1 MLSRSHRRVELLK
14 KAVNVPPLTLPA
26 NLGMSGPMLA
36 TMPFRALVHRNFR
49 LYLFGQ
55 GVSVLGTWMQ
65 QVAVAWLVYCL
76 TGSAVW
82 LGIVAFAGQI
92 PCLFVSPFAGALID
106 RFNRHRIVLLT
117 QTLAMMLA
125 LILAAL
131 TLTGVVQVWQLVVI
145 SLLSGTV
152 DAFDIPARQYLMT
165 EMVGTANDLAN
176 AIALNSSIFNAA
188 RIVGPAL
195 AGALLAWTSSGVCF
209 LANGASF
216 LAVLVALLAMRLPSC
231 QAERSPHR
239 LLAGIGEGI
248 TYAWGFSP
256 IRAVLLLTAVV
267 SMAAMAS
274 STLLPVVAT
283 SMLHGDSKTLGVLT
297 AATGSGALIG
307 TMLLAARSSVV
318 GLGKWIAAAPAVFG
332 LGLAAFSCA
341 TFFVGFEFVLG
352 AGWVCI
358 AFGHGRQQ
366 HGAANHRRRRQ
377 TGARDELVH
386 HGCKWPGAHR
396 RASGRVIG
404 IQYRRCDHFTPSRG
418 CIHSRLAGL
427 HALLSTIARTRPSHL
442 PTQRLDPRAGCSGG
456 QPMIEV
462 LQGFAR

>member
-1 MLSRSHRRVELLK
+1 ML
-14 KAVNVPPLTLPA
+14 PTI
-26 NLGMSGPMLA
+26 
-36 TMPFRALVHRNFR
+36 PFRALAHRNFR

-82 LGIVAFAGQI
+82 LGVIAFAGQI
-92 PCLFVSPFAGALID
+92 PCLFVAPFAGFFID
-106 RFNRHRIVLLT
+106 RVNRHRMVLFT
-117 QTLAMMLA
+117 QTLAMVLA
-125 LILAAL
+125 FSLAAL
-131 TLTGVVQVWQLVVI
+131 TLTGVVEVWQLVVI

-195 AGALLAWTSSGVCF
+195 AGALLAWTSPGVCF

-216 LAVLVALLAMRLPSC
+216 FAVLVALLAMRLPAL

-239 LLAGIGEGI
+239 LLAGIGEGF

-256 IRAVLLLTAVV
+256 IRALLLLTALV

-283 SMLHGDSKTLGVLT
+283 SMLHGDSKTLGILT
-297 AATGSGALIG
+297 AATGTGALIG
-307 TMLLAARSSVV
+307 TMLLAARSTVV
-318 GLGKWIAAAPAVFG
+318 GLGKWIATSPALFG

-341 TFFVGFEFVLG
+341 HSLWVSSLCLALAGFALLLVMAASNMVL
-352 AGWVCI
+352 
-358 AFGHGRQQ
+358 
-366 HGAANHRRRRQ
+366 Q
-377 TGARDELVH
+377 TIVEEDKR
-386 HGCKWPGAHR
+386 
-396 RASGRVIG
+396 GRVMSLFTMAVNGLAPIG
-404 IQYRRCDHFTPSRG
+404 G
-418 CIHSRLAGL
+418 LLAGL
-427 HALLSTIARTRPSHL
+427 LAYSTGAAVALRFAGAASILGSLVFALHYPRLRAHGRAIYLRKGLISEPTVAIRT
-442 PTQRLDPRAGCSGG
+442 A
-456 QPMIEV
+456 
-462 LQGFAR
+462 A

>member
-1 MLSRSHRRVELLK
+1 
-14 KAVNVPPLTLPA
+14 
-26 NLGMSGPMLA
+26 
-36 TMPFRALVHRNFR
+36 MPFRALAHRNFR

-82 LGIVAFAGQI
+82 LGLVAFAGQI

-106 RFNRHRIVLLT
+106 RVNRHRMVLLT
-117 QTLAMMLA
+117 QTLAMVLA
-125 LILAAL
+125 FCLAAL
-131 TLTGVVQVWQLVVI
+131 TLSGVVEVWQLVVI
-145 SLLSGTV
+145 SLLSGVV

-231 QAERSPHR
+231 PAERSPHR

-256 IRAVLLLTAVV
+256 IRAVLLLTALV

-283 SMLHGDSKTLGVLT
+283 SMLHGDSKTLGILT
-297 AATGSGALIG
+297 AATGTGALIG

-318 GLGKWIAAAPAVFG
+318 GLGKWIAASPAVFG
-332 LGLAAFSCA
+332 LGLAAFSFA
-341 TFFVGFEFVLG
+341 HSLWASSLFLALAGFALLLLMAASNMVL
-352 AGWVCI
+352 
-358 AFGHGRQQ
+358 
-366 HGAANHRRRRQ
+366 Q
-377 TGARDELVH
+377 TIVEEDKR
-386 HGCKWPGAHR
+386 
-396 RASGRVIG
+396 GRVMSLFTMAVNGLAPIG
-404 IQYRRCDHFTPSRG
+404 G
-418 CIHSRLAGL
+418 LLAGL
-427 HALLSTIARTRPSHL
+427 LAYSTGAAITLRVAGAASILGSICFALHYP
-442 PTQRLDPRAGCSGG
+442 RLRA
-456 QPMIEV
+456 
-462 LQGFAR
+462 QGRAIYLRKGLILEPAGTAIS